1 MGIEKDADL
10 ETFVGASSRQVKR
23 YETGMMPDPTLRPM
37 RPYLLKHAAVAWNE
51 SLCNQF
57 ADHYQAELKVLF
69 TEDEKDEVMMMFD
82 ERLQRMSRTWQR
94 YEKER
99 ENSEAT
105 EAIQLKM
112 EQKAKRTRQNSR
124 RNGVSL

>member
-10 ETFVGASSRQVKR
+10 ETFVGATREQVKR
-23 YETGMMPDPTLRPM
+23 HEAGKIQDPVLRPM
-37 RPYLLKHAAVAWNE
+37 RPYLLKHAAVTWNE

-57 ADHYQAELKVLF
+57 VDHYQAELNVIF
-69 TEDEKDEVMMMFD
+69 TEDQRDEVMMMFD
-82 ERLQRMSRTWQR
+82 ERLERMSRTWQS

-99 ENSEAT
+99 GEDEAPG
-105 EAIQLKM
+105 AYRLKM